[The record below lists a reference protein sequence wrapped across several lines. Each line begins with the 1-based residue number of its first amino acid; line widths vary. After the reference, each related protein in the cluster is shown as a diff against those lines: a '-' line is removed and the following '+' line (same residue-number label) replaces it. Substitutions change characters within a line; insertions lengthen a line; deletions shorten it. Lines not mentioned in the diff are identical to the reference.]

1 MNKYTINKESSPT
14 KWSEIF
20 RGRNTS
26 DIKSI
31 SPEYN
36 GPVENLYIDGELSFI
51 NRRSPRVAVVGTR
64 DVSSYG
70 IDCVGWIVDTLATRQ
85 DRPIIVSGL
94 AIGVDVKAHV
104 AALNA
109 GLTTV
114 AVVPTGLDEVYPR
127 QHTELARRIVE
138 NEGCLITDFPEQTA
152 PIAINFLHRNHLM
165 VKMVDMVIVVESKL
179 KGGSMVIAKLAKDY
193 GIPVLAVPGRIG
205 DVRSA
210 GCNQLIAQHIAEPLV
225 DFEKLKSIDIP
236 MP

>member
-1 MNKYTINKESSPT
+1 MKKFTINKDSSPT

-20 RGRNTS
+20 RGRDTS
-26 DIKSI
+26 DIKCI

-36 GPVENLYIDGELSFI
+36 GPVENLYIGGELSFI
-51 NRRSPRVAVVGTR
+51 NLRRPRVAVVGTR

-94 AIGVDVKAHV
+94 AFGVDVKAHV
-104 AALNA
+104 AALNV

-114 AVVPTGLDEVYPR
+114 AVMPTGLDEVYPR
-127 QHTELARRIVE
+127 QNTELARRIVE
-138 NEGCLITDFPEQTA
+138 NDGYLITSFPEHTF
-152 PIAINFLHRNHLM
+152 PEPINFMHRNRLM
-165 VKMVDMVIVVESKL
+165 VKMIDMVIVVESKL
-179 KGGSMVIAKLAKDY
+179 KGGAMVIAKLAKDY

-225 DFEKLKSIDIP
+225 DFEELKSIDIP